1 MLSFTLPRRRTA
13 LVLALVLCVV
23 LAAPAPA
30 VADDDPEAEPE
41 DDPEQIA
48 EQLGDLVIHE
58 YDYSDGQ
65 FAVEATWNGNTPE
78 TMTATEMIEL
88 DSGGST
94 EIGFEQMR
102 LRPGERTELT
112 IAAEIRT
119 GDTAAVLIST
129 DQSIEAGQ
137 AVVLQD
143 GEPSDWGTIN
153 FENVLLAVGGTAVL
167 SGGLVFVL
175 TVKARNETNYEKRR
189 IA

>member
-1 MLSFTLPRRRTA
+1 MRSLTLPRRRTA
-13 LVLALVLCVV
+13 LAVVLCLCVV
-23 LAAPAPA
+23 LAPAPA
-30 VADDDPEAEPE
+30 VADETDDEPE
-41 DDPEQIA
+41 DDAEQIA

-65 FAVEATWNGNTPE
+65 FAVEATWQGNTPE

-129 DQSIEAGQ
+129 DQSIEAGN